1 MEDELEC
8 LPYHLCGM
16 QGTVFCLDAM
26 SYNEKKVLLRLFV
39 ELKAQGSI
47 NNVVTMED
55 VTERFLMH
63 ERESIMR
70 SFPAFRDGNDPLY
83 LIWDINA
90 HLRMQTM
97 LHEVRS
103 EVLASAI
110 TGLSCASSASGSALG
125 VPERDSMGHLQMPT
139 LRRVLRDIELDLQD
153 RPCTR
158 VSSRAEVLTDMVCHL
173 LAMMHDPSLPDAVEL
188 PHLAINIIQA
198 VLRNLSCILPRIITH
213 AMWSHPATVRMAQ
226 SALRQL
232 RKIVPRA
239 FQLGELLAQ
248 GDERLVSAAVDVVTR
263 KVGRL
268 FWEAYPPTIMAASAG
283 GSVAGEKHVVSSEMI
298 CIVVS
303 LVLTQLRT
311 EKDAVFLFDPSSW
324 PLLDLIANQLAQHG
338 VKVTKERKKVT
349 RWLSAGE
356 MSVVVDFT
364 CQGLLALHPGAE
376 SLLDALADKTRMVS
390 RYVSQLVSGLIAG
403 FVAYSP
409 APFPTPPPPPPGFS
423 LPPLAPGLP
432 PPFEGP
438 RAPTPPTLHYPHPPP
453 REVRPPPGFST
464 PPPGSPAQAPL
475 STPGSAALPP
485 ASLAPFPPPSS
496 ASLPPFWTLD
506 STALAPASTSAPAP
520 FLTSLPTDSPAPAVY
535 LRPGSPATI
544 PIVLHAPGCSPV
556 SVSTALSPPASQ
568 PPPELTSSPT
578 TSPAPVPCLAPS
590 SAAQLAD
597 LLKEVKPPPGFSTP
611 PPGSAVPA
619 LSSPVPA
626 VFLTPG
632 PAAPVTALT
641 VTLDSAALAPVATPG
656 SPAPAHFLTPSS
668 ATPSPPA
675 PAPAPSSAA
684 PSPPAPA
691 PSSAAP
697 SPPAPAPSSAAPSP
711 PAPAPSSAAPSPA
724 GGSPAP
730 AVAPAPGSPCPA
742 EGRLTIKTRVRKGLQ
757 RMWETLACCVR
768 SPDD

>member
-1 MEDELEC
+1 
-8 LPYHLCGM
+8 
-16 QGTVFCLDAM
+16 
-26 SYNEKKVLLRLFV
+26 
-39 ELKAQGSI
+39 
-47 NNVVTMED
+47 
-55 VTERFLMH
+55 
-63 ERESIMR
+63 
-70 SFPAFRDGNDPLY
+70 
-83 LIWDINA
+83 
-90 HLRMQTM
+90 
-97 LHEVRS
+97 
-103 EVLASAI
+103 
-110 TGLSCASSASGSALG
+110 
-125 VPERDSMGHLQMPT
+125 
-139 LRRVLRDIELDLQD
+139 
-153 RPCTR
+153 
-158 VSSRAEVLTDMVCHL
+158 MVCHL
-173 LAMMHDPSLPDAVEL
+173 LAMMHDPNLPDAVEL
-188 PHLAINIIQA
+188 PHLAINIIEK
-198 VLRNLSCILPRIITH
+198 VLRNLSSILPRIITH

-303 LVLTQLRT
+303 HVLNQLRT
-311 EKDAVFLFDPSSW
+311 EEDAVFLFDPSSW
-324 PLLDLIANQLAQHG
+324 PLLDLIANQLAQRG

-403 FVAYSP
+403 FVACSP
-409 APFPTPPPPPPGFS
+409 APFPTPPPPPPGFTPLPPPGFS
-423 LPPLAPGLP
+423 LPPMAPGLP

-475 STPGSAALPP
+475 STPASAALPP
-485 ASLAPFPPPSS
+485 GSLAPFPPPSS

-506 STALAPASTSAPAP
+506 STALAPPSTSAPAP

-611 PPGSAVPA
+611 PPGSTVPA

-656 SPAPAHFLTPSS
+656 S
-668 ATPSPPA
+668 
-675 PAPAPSSAA
+675 
-684 PSPPAPA
+684 
-691 PSSAAP
+691 
-697 SPPAPAPSSAAPSP
+697 